1 MAAYGIN
8 VSYHHIQ
15 ILEYIGTVLLH
26 IEDKIKLL
34 EH

>member
-8 VSYHHIQ
+8 ISYHHLQ
-15 ILEYIGTVLLH
+15 ILEYIGTGLSH

-34 EH
+34 EY